1 MNVINVQL
9 VSVSD
14 HMIVLS
20 LFTLLPCWAIYNIYD
35 WEIIVV

>member
-14 HMIVLS
+14 HRIVFN
-20 LFTLLPCWAIYNIYD
+20 LFTLLQCWAIYNIYD
-35 WEIIVV
+35 LEMLVV